1 MAVSKKEAILFVKK
15 IYWFLLNKFRR
26 ARRFWRGVILGQGLL
41 PGIWYELVMRPFWF
55 IAYKRRKPN
64 SLLPKVTIIMPV
76 YNVEDFVADS
86 IRSARAQSYPN
97 IEIIAVNDGSTD
109 GSLAILERFAE
120 STPELKIH
128 SKKNNGLGA
137 ARNTGVS
144 LAKDADYIM
153 FMDSDDTLPRRA
165 VERMMK
171 MALESGSDFVVGRTM
186 RFEGLYKY
194 ERRDTAPFFRIDRQA
209 ITIRDNAYLLG
220 DVISCNKLF
229 RKRFWDRMKFEFPV
243 GVVYED
249 MTLIVNTYLS
259 ARHFDLIAK
268 PVYNWRLRGEGQSL
282 SKRRAETKN
291 LQDRLLSMEQIVALL
306 KQHMASGR
314 IGQEVLTQ
322 YLTRIVSLDL
332 QLFVNYIPMTDD
344 EFFAAFKWRSKAL
357 LADAP
362 DEVWEKATGGKLE
375 TVRYALSH
383 DRSETVAFIASL
395 TGASK

>member
-1 MAVSKKEAILFVKK
+1 MKISKAELILRLKK
-15 IYWFLLNKFRR
+15 IYWFLLNRFRR
-26 ARRFWRGVILGQGLL
+26 VRRFFRTVILGQGLL
-41 PGIWYELVMRPFWF
+41 PGIWFELFMRPYWY
-55 IAYKRRKPN
+55 ISYRRRKPDP
-64 SLLPKVTIIMPV
+64 LLPKVTIIMPV

-86 IRSARAQSYPN
+86 IRSARAQTYPN
-97 IEIIAVNDGSTD
+97 IEIIAVNDGATD

-120 STPELKIH
+120 STPGLKIH
-128 SKKNNGLGA
+128 TKKNNGLGA

-153 FMDSDDTLPRRA
+153 FMDSDDTLPVHA
-165 VERMMK
+165 VENMMN

-194 ERRDTAPFFRIDRQA
+194 ERRDTAPFFKMDRQA
-209 ITIRDNAYLLG
+209 ISIRDNAELLG

-259 ARHFDLIAK
+259 ARHFDLVAK

-291 LQDRLLSMEQIVALL
+291 LQDRLLSMEQIVELL
-306 KQHMASGR
+306 KQNIKAGR

-322 YLTRIVSLDL
+322 YLVRIISLDL
-332 QLFVNYIPMTDD
+332 QLFVHYIPMTDD
-344 EFFAAFKWRSKAL
+344 EFFAAFKWRGRAL

-362 DEVWEKATGGKLE
+362 DEVWAKATGGKLE
-375 TVRYALSH
+375 SVKFALNH
-383 DRSETVAFIASL
+383 NREETVAFIASL
-395 TGASK
+395 TKPSK

>member
-1 MAVSKKEAILFVKK
+1 MKVSKAELILRLKK
-15 IYWFLLNKFRR
+15 IYWFLLNRFRR
-26 ARRFWRGVILGQGLL
+26 VRRFWRGVILGRGLL
-41 PGIWYELVMRPFWF
+41 PGIWYELVMRPFWYF
-55 IAYKRRKPN
+55 SYKRRKPDP
-64 SLLPKVTIIMPV
+64 LLPKVTIIMPV
-76 YNVEDFVADS
+76 YNVEDFVADA

-97 IEIIAVNDGSTD
+97 LEIIAVNDGATD

-120 STPELKIH
+120 STTELRIH
-128 SKKNNGLGA
+128 TKKNNGLGA

-144 LAKDADYIM
+144 LANDADYIM
-153 FMDSDDTLPRRA
+153 FMDSDDTLPRRS
-165 VERMMK
+165 VEHMMQ

-194 ERRDTAPFFRIDRQA
+194 ERRDTAPFFKLDRRA
-209 ITIRDNAYLLG
+209 ITIRDNAELLG

-259 ARHFDLIAK
+259 ARHFDLISK

-306 KQHMASGR
+306 KEHIASGR
-314 IGQEVLTQ
+314 IGQDVLNQ
-322 YLTRIVSLDL
+322 YLVRILSLDL
-332 QLFVNYIPMTDD
+332 QLFVHYIPMTDD
-344 EFFAAFKWRSKAL
+344 EFFAAFKWRGKAL

-362 DEVWEKATGGKLE
+362 ADVWSKAAGGKLE
-375 TVRYALSH
+375 SVKFALNH
-383 DRSETVAFIASL
+383 NREETVAFIASL
-395 TGASK
+395 TKSSK